1 MRHSVSPIL
10 ADSLVGCIDEAPKA
24 QAEPTRT
31 WISQPGPVRARVVQG
46 TGDPRQLHRASPL
59 PLSLMTHE
67 VRQVPFAATS
77 LRL

>member
-46 TGDPRQLHRASPL
+46 TGDPRHP
-59 PLSLMTHE
+59 
-67 VRQVPFAATS
+67 
-77 LRL
+77 